1 MCAIC
6 GCSEGAETRIT
17 DPAGNTHAQPRD
29 DGHRHSYG
37 HTHDHHH
44 GEGHTHPHEHPH
56 EHHHGEE
63 HAHLHEPGASVATL
77 RETQH
82 GNLLRVEQ
90 DVLARNNRI
99 AERNRGWLEGRG
111 VLALNLLSSPGA
123 GKTSLLEKTIRA
135 LRSEIEIRVVEGDQE
150 TTLDAERI
158 RAAGCPSVQVNTGTG
173 CHLDAPMLAHALRS
187 LDPPRGSLL
196 LIENVGNLVCPALF
210 DLGEAL
216 KVVILS
222 VTEGEDK
229 PLKYPHMFR
238 ASQLMV
244 LNKTDLLAHVDF
256 DVQACFA
263 HARRVNP
270 EIELLQLSARSGA
283 GLEDWYA
290 WLRARTAAVRLR
302 AVS

>member
-1 MCAIC
+1 MRLVESRPPSWRQRATDYLHGIRGGCLMCAIC

-17 DPAGNTHAQPRD
+17 VPAGNTHAQPRD

-111 VLALNLLSSPGA
+111 VL
-123 GKTSLLEKTIRA
+123 
-135 LRSEIEIRVVEGDQE
+135 
-150 TTLDAERI
+150 
-158 RAAGCPSVQVNTGTG
+158 
-173 CHLDAPMLAHALRS
+173 
-187 LDPPRGSLL
+187 
-196 LIENVGNLVCPALF
+196 
-210 DLGEAL
+210 
-216 KVVILS
+216 
-222 VTEGEDK
+222 
-229 PLKYPHMFR
+229 
-238 ASQLMV
+238 
-244 LNKTDLLAHVDF
+244 
-256 DVQACFA
+256 
-263 HARRVNP
+263 
-270 EIELLQLSARSGA
+270 
-283 GLEDWYA
+283 
-290 WLRARTAAVRLR
+290 
-302 AVS
+302 